1 MNQGAGEARDPPSPP
16 PAGRGAGGGSIL
28 YLDEPFRTLWAGQ
41 DAFQAAQALQGK
53 VLRELAGRRTLR
65 TEVGGRGYYVKLHRG
80 VGWGEILKN
89 LVTARLPVLGAEHEW
104 HAIKRLTE
112 LGVDTMKAV
121 AFGRRGSNPAKLE
134 SFIVTEELAPTV
146 SLEDF
151 CRDWPARP
159 PAPALKRALIA
170 RVAEMAGKMH
180 RGGVNHRD
188 CYLCHFLLHTEPI
201 PTPERLRLSLI
212 DLHRAQV
219 RAGAAPRRWR
229 DKDLAALHFSTL
241 EIGLT
246 ARDRLRFLRA
256 YFERPLR
263 DILIEEADLLAHL
276 AREGA
281 RLTERYRR
289 KFAPQGAS

>member
-1 MNQGAGEARDPPSPP
+1 
-16 PAGRGAGGGSIL
+16 
-28 YLDEPFRTLWAGQ
+28 
-41 DAFQAAQALQGK
+41 LQGT
-53 VLRELAGRRTLR
+53 VLRELEGRRTLR
-65 TEVGGRGYYVKLHRG
+65 TEVAGRGYYAKLHRG
-80 VGWGEILKN
+80 VGWGEIFKN

-104 HAIKRLTE
+104 LAIKRLTE

-151 CRDWPARP
+151 CRDWPAQP

-170 RVAEMAGKMH
+170 RVAEMTGRMH

-188 CYLCHFLLHTEPI
+188 CYICHFLLHTEPQ
-201 PTPERLRLSLI
+201 PSPAALRLSLI

-229 DKDLAALHFSTL
+229 PATPRRWRDKDLAALHFSTL

-246 ARDRLRFLRA
+246 VRDRLRFLRA
-256 YFERPLR
+256 YFGRPLR
-263 DILIEEADLLAHL
+263 EVLIKEAALLAHL
-276 AREGA
+276 SREGE
-281 RLTERYRR
+281 RLMVRYQR
-289 KFAPQGAS
+289 KFAPKESA